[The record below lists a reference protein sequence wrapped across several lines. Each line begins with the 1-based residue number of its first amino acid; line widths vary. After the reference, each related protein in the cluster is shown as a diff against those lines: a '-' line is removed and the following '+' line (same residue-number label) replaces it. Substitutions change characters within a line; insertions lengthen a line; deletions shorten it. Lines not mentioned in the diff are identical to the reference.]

1 VIRGSTGF
9 SRCGQGSRGN
19 NAQAKAYATQDLT
32 RRVFLAIPALIW
44 TARAATTVQPLGIAK
59 DSLPLHAFKDTIEM
73 LEHCHALGAAGL
85 QSTLSSLD
93 PDYLKRLRARAD
105 EFGMYLEVQGG
116 LPRQDSALFDRQAA
130 AAKEIG
136 ARCIRCACL
145 GGRRYETFATLADWE
160 KFIADSH
167 AAIERA
173 ITIVEKH
180 RVPLALENHKDWTA
194 EELAA
199 LLKKYGSEYLG
210 VCLDTGNNMA
220 LLDDP
225 METVRLLAPYAVT
238 THIKDMAVEEYP
250 DGFLLS
256 EVPLGQGMLDLKAII
271 QTIAAARPKAS
282 MTLEMI
288 TRDPLKIPCLTDKYW
303 ATFPQRN
310 GKYLAAALAQ
320 VRKHSTKLPT
330 VTDLPREAKLV
341 REDDNIKQS
350 IAFFRAHLG

>member
-1 VIRGSTGF
+1 VKNRGVRTRACSVHTHVNAF
-9 SRCGQGSRGN
+9 SQDHKARPQEWGRGTRECVRHISR
-19 NAQAKAYATQDLT
+19 
-32 RRVFLAIPALIW
+32 RMFLAVPTLLW

-59 DSLPLHAFKDTIEM
+59 DSLPLHAFKDTIEI
-73 LEHCHALGAAGL
+73 
-85 QSTLSSLD
+85 SSLE
-93 PDYLKRLRARAD
+93 PEYLKRLRARAD

-116 LPRQDSALFDRQAA
+116 LPRQDAALFDRQVA

-160 KFIADSH
+160 KFVVDSH

-173 ITIVEKH
+173 FTIVEKH

-194 EELAA
+194 EEMAA

-238 THIKDMAVEEYP
+238 THIKDMGVEEYP

-271 QTIAAARPKAS
+271 QTISAARPKAS

-320 VRKHSTKLPT
+320 VRKHSTKLST
-330 VTDLPREAKLV
+330 VSDLPREAKLL

-350 IAFFRAHLG
+350 IAYFRARLS